1 MSHGWK
7 MWVNVCWAE
16 GELFTT
22 LHLTQKGAFIASIED
37 MVETIA
43 GQVEGWPEG
52 FRDPGD
58 LSIYSLPALK
68 EIWDEMQEFLLHT
81 SMDFDVQGIEVRP

>member
-16 GELFTT
+16 GELFTSV
-22 LHLTQKGAFIASIED
+22 HLTRKGAFIASIED

-43 GQVEGWPEG
+43 GGADWPNG

-58 LSIYSLPALK
+58 LSMYSISALQ
-68 EIWDEMQEFLLHT
+68 EIWDEMQEFFLHT